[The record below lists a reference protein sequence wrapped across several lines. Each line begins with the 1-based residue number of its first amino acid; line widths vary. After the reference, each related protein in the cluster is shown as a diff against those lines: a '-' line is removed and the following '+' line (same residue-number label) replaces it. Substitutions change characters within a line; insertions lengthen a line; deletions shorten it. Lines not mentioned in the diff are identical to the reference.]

1 IICSPMTSLK
11 TSIKT
16 ITYLSDIGCLK
27 IQGASLVTIYGV
39 GFLVIT
45 EDDLQPQWG
54 LVENSLQFKI
64 NNHFQTLSA
73 SLPANNVTALKAVL
87 LDRVCAAKPCGCY
100 YLYNRFSRSCIYP
113 DVN

>member
-1 IICSPMTSLK
+1 MTSLK

-39 GFLVIT
+39 GFLGIT